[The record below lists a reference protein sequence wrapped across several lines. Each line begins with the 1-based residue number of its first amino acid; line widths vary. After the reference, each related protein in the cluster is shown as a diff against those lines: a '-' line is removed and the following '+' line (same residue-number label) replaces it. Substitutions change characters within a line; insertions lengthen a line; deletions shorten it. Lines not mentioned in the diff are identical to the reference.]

1 MPVWKITYNL
11 HSGSATTRDYNRFS
25 FVLLER
31 WITVIGNEMNT
42 WTSIFANIWFQIK
55 QIWLIFFTHL
65 KLWVVV
71 KMKWW
76 SFTPPLC
83 IYRITGQEKPP
94 ENCEMNEMT
103 MPFRHRIRN
112 SNPDG
117 LRLSPLPIGYGGS
130 PILSFYEWAGKK
142 HFVSL
147 KLEYQSGVRT
157 RDLRLS

>member
-1 MPVWKITYNL
+1 
-11 HSGSATTRDYNRFS
+11 
-25 FVLLER
+25 
-31 WITVIGNEMNT
+31 MNT

-55 QIWLIFFTHL
+55 QIWLIFLTHL

-103 MPFRHRIRN
+103 LPFRHRIRN

-117 LRLSPLPIGYGGS
+117 LRLSPLPLGYGSLPNIEFLRVSREETFCFFETWMPEWGS
-130 PILSFYEWAGKK
+130 NPRSPTFLTGSFNHYTRVVVARHNFKWVK
-142 HFVSL
+142 HL
-147 KLEYQSGVRT
+147 II
-157 RDLRLS
+157 